1 MTVRF
6 ACTFLSFAI
15 LFSSCAHSIKAT
27 GYNRERPIPADCQV
41 KIVKFADV
49 ENVTAVYKGSISLD
63 DTGFSSKCKEPEAL
77 RILEM
82 EACKAGAN
90 FVNIYAE
97 NMPNLASTCYRCK
110 ARFYLVGDSTL
121 LAELKTNTE
130 LPLNPPKNN
139 TGNQILEIVGG
150 SIVGFLIGYFI
161 IGPLLFN

>member
-6 ACTFLSFAI
+6 ACTILSFAI

-27 GYNRERPIPADCQV
+27 GYNRERPLPVDCQV
-41 KIVKFADV
+41 EIVKFANLQDLKA
-49 ENVTAVYKGSISLD
+49 TYKGGISLD
-63 DTGFSSKCKEPEAL
+63 DTGFSTKCKEPEAM

-110 ARFYLVGDSTL
+110 ASFYLVSDSTL
-121 LAELKTNTE
+121 LDELKTTPE
-130 LPLNPPKNN
+130 LLINPPKNN
-139 TGNQILEIVGG
+139 TGSQILGLLGG
-150 SIVGFLIGYFI
+150 SVAGFLIGYFL
-161 IGPLLFN
+161 IGPLLFK